1 MSQSPELRLIPVNSI
16 RPSPYQYRTNFD
28 DAKQKEL
35 IESLRASGLSTPIL
49 VRPIPAP
56 KAESGQTETA
66 NAYELVSGER
76 RWRAAKA
83 LGWETIRAICEEMT
97 DAEAGARVV
106 TENEVRT
113 DANIMEKAAGYK
125 RLTQPPCNFSL
136 DEIAKR
142 YGYRDH
148 SSVSRIIELLEQP
161 PAIQELVARATIGQ
175 RHVRYLSRIK
185 DLNARVKLAKRAAE
199 EEWSTKETE
208 ERVAKLLAKAG
219 KRPGKPRAKADPA
232 YQYDYNGFHCTLVGD
247 EVELSGRKFKRNREP
262 VRQFVVEYQ
271 SALESFLR
279 DIEAKSA
286 EQSAA
291 DGKDGAAGLA
301 SPDLAPP
308 TDVASPEVAA
318 DLVKQFAEAAQPL
331 KDLFSGFAKK
341 EGGTPGL
348 SELVSFFNKPKS
360 SG

>member
-1 MSQSPELRLIPVNSI
+1 
-16 RPSPYQYRTNFD
+16 
-28 DAKQKEL
+28 
-35 IESLRASGLSTPIL
+35 
-49 VRPIPAP
+49 
-56 KAESGQTETA
+56 
-66 NAYELVSGER
+66 
-76 RWRAAKA
+76 
-83 LGWETIRAICEEMT
+83 
-97 DAEAGARVV
+97 
-106 TENEVRT
+106 
-113 DANIMEKAAGYK
+113 
-125 RLTQPPCNFSL
+125 
-136 DEIAKR
+136 
-142 YGYRDH
+142 
-148 SSVSRIIELLEQP
+148 
-161 PAIQELVARATIGQ
+161 
-175 RHVRYLSRIK
+175 
-185 DLNARVKLAKRAAE
+185 LNARVKLAKRAAE

-219 KRPGKPRAKADPA
+219 KRPGKPRAKAAPA
-232 YQYDYNGFHCTLVGD
+232 YEYDYNGFHCTLVGD

-291 DGKDGAAGLA
+291 DGKDGAAGLG

-318 DLVKQFAEAAQPL
+318 DPVKQFAEAAQPL

-348 SELVSFFNKPKS
+348 TELVSFFNKPKS

>member
-1 MSQSPELRLIPVNSI
+1 MSQSPELRLIPVNAI

-97 DAEAGARVV
+97 DA
-106 TENEVRT
+106 
-113 DANIMEKAAGYK
+113 D
-125 RLTQPPCNFSL
+125 
-136 DEIAKR
+136 
-142 YGYRDH
+142 
-148 SSVSRIIELLEQP
+148 RIIELLEQP

-175 RHVRYLSRIK
+175 RHVRYLGRIK